1 MVTEA
6 KSQPKKS
13 RRLKSS
19 PTVTVREQIEN
30 KMAGIDHKKD
40 KPVSKPGA
48 WRKIGSPFKLLANK
62 LYLAKIFK
70 PFRFMRR
77 VGNVLAKIFGFQY
90 FATSWQELKLVTW
103 PDRKKT
109 RQLTGAVI
117 LFALIFGL
125 LIAGVDYGLDKLFK
139 IILTD

>member
-1 MVTEA
+1 MTDA
-6 KSQPKKS
+6 KSQPKKV

-19 PTVTVREQIEN
+19 PSVTVREQIES
-30 KMAGIDHKKD
+30 KKAGIASKKA
-40 KPVSKPGA
+40 KPEAKPSV
-48 WRKIGSPFKLLANK
+48 WRKIGLPFKLISKK
-62 LYLAKIFK
+62 LRLAKIFK

-77 VGNVLAKIFGFQY
+77 VGKFLAKLFGVQY

-125 LIAGVDYGLDKLFK
+125 LIAGVDFGLDKLFK
-139 IILTD
+139 IILTK